1 MGTPENRVV
10 GSIGSPQRPILIS
23 LGEVEGS
30 RVVDIRRY
38 YIDKE
43 SKELRPTQKGLSI
56 QAANFAEIFSCLSE
70 AYGPITD
77 WLQGNSTTDQVKRQ
91 SAAVQ
96 AVVSGGRPR
105 LTTQAWRGSSFFK
118 VETQGADVEVAL
130 KADHPITD
138 RLKSISASADA
149 AQLLADLLSTFQ
161 FAAGNATIDDDS
173 RMVAL
178 SHLETVWSN
187 QLGSML
193 KNRKV

>member
-1 MGTPENRVV
+1 MPENRVV

-38 YIDKE
+38 YVDKE
-43 SKELRPTQKGLSI
+43 SKELRPSQKGISI
-56 QAANFAEIFSCLSE
+56 QATNFAEIFACLSD
-70 AYGPITD
+70 AYGPITE
-77 WLQGNSTTDQVKRQ
+77 WLQGNGATDQVKRQ
-91 SAAVQ
+91 GAAVK
-96 AVVSGGRPR
+96 AAVSGNRPR
-105 LTTQAWRGSSFFK
+105 LKTQAWRGASFFK
-118 VETQGADVEVAL
+118 VETQGAEVEVAL

-138 RLKSISASADA
+138 LMKSVTSSAEA

-161 FAAGNATIDDDS
+161 LAAGSATVDDDS
-173 RMVAL
+173 QTVAL
-178 SHLETVWSN
+178 SQLETAWSN